1 MDNNIKP
8 NRNLEKEVSLLQQQL
23 MMALSDKV
31 MIQAMLDDALEELDQ
46 IKNGN
51 QEVAG

>member
-1 MDNNIKP
+1 MDNNKNP

-23 MMALSDKV
+23 MMAVSDKV
-31 MIQAMLDDALEELDQ
+31 MIQAMLDDALEELHQ
-46 IKNGN
+46 IKNSN

>member
-1 MDNNIKP
+1 M
-8 NRNLEKEVSLLQQQL
+8 SLLQQQL
-23 MMALSDKV
+23 MMALSDEV

>member
-1 MDNNIKP
+1 MDNNKNP
-8 NRNLEKEVSLLQQQL
+8 QRNLEKEVPLLQQQL

-31 MIQAMLDDALEELDQ
+31 MVQAMLDDALEELHQ

-51 QEVAG
+51 QEVAE